1 MLTAE
6 VTYQKGSNADVTVAV
21 AAQTITAVKNHNADV
36 NTANYTF
43 NDGILT
49 LKSTYL
55 ENLSAGEKRLT
66 IITESDSMTVTLIIK
81 E

>member
-21 AAQTITAVKNHNADV
+21 AAQKITAVKNHNADV
-36 NTANYTF
+36 NTANYIF
-43 NDGILT
+43 NEGVLT
-49 LKSTYL
+49 LKAEYL
-55 ENLSAGEKRLT
+55 ENLSVGEKRLT
-66 IITESDSMTVTLIIK
+66 IVTDTENMPLTLIIK